1 MSGEMK
7 ITHKELLTFS
17 NLTNLDWHFAMI
29 DPDEVTDSEGNI
41 YYEYKKLKDLLT
53 PDVFQR
59 IKKDEKG
66 NDIRKYI
73 YGTDENGKYDKEL
86 GLFEMRQKAGIAME
100 YLEKWQEYE
109 ETGGARGTDEGSFLQ
124 DWEVI
129 YAVDNYKAIADYL
142 DYKKNKKAE

>member
-1 MSGEMK
+1 MDKNKG

-17 NLTNLDWHFAMI
+17 NLTNLEWEFVKLTI
-29 DPDEVTDSEGNI
+29 DNDDPFVSE
-41 YYEYKKLKDLLT
+41 ERYKKLNDLLAPENFVRVYEDGT
-53 PDVFQR
+53 KEYR
-59 IKKDEKG
+59 YGADEEG
-66 NDIRKYI
+66 NLIS
-73 YGTDENGKYDKEL
+73 KEQ
-86 GLFEMRQKAGIAME
+86 GLFEMHQKAGIAME